1 MCSGTAASGLGWM
14 LCMIAG
20 VAIEVV
26 PRNTARVRLEGA
38 PPDLFFAARAI
49 GDAAVTQSLGPVLRV
64 R

>member
-14 LCMIAG
+14 LCMLSG
-20 VAIEVV
+20 VVSH
-26 PRNTARVRLEGA
+26 NTARVRLEGA
-38 PPDLFFAARAI
+38 PQTSSSQPVRI